1 MKNKA
6 EIQTFLAFFCQ
17 FLLSFTVNHITHA
30 KSSTHA
36 VSFELITSLSPHP
49 VETKLTLVPSSEL
62 PTPPHSDH
70 DSGPPPQD
78 ASRLTL
84 LLRPFVYQFPHHDV
98 QTIPPPPSCV
108 TFGRVGGRRQRGP
121 FRVCCGVNLHIDKLV
136 CRSDFTSALPHAPW
150 RNAVRQKF
158 NLLLQEPPFLC
169 PPTTPPVNLWTP
181 HSLLNILYIFARELS
196 HSRG

>member
-1 MKNKA
+1 MFCYLDYITLYRNQHDLCDAKSHEHNMKNKA

-17 FLLSFTVNHITHA
+17 FLLSFTINHITHA
-30 KSSTHA
+30 ESSTHA
-36 VSFELITSLSPHP
+36 VSFELITSSSPRP

-70 DSGPPPQD
+70 DSGPPPQG

-108 TFGRVGGRRQRGP
+108 TFGGGGGGSVAP
-121 FRVCCGVNLHIDKLV
+121 SG
-136 CRSDFTSALPHAPW
+136 SAVVLI
-150 RNAVRQKF
+150 
-158 NLLLQEPPFLC
+158 C
-169 PPTTPPVNLWTP
+169 
-181 HSLLNILYIFARELS
+181 I
-196 HSRG
+196 